1 MPLKVKVRPDDARPA
16 FRDQSEERAI
26 GGGETPAFLEDA
38 GNLPFK
44 EGKEDVQQK
53 DHPED
58 DGGIFQR
65 VENHI
70 PHTGDTILVFRFLA
84 RFFLYGR
91 KEGGKP
97 RQSRP
102 KTLDYFQN
110 SGALP

>member
-1 MPLKVKVRPDDARPA
+1 MSLKVKVCPNDARPA
-16 FRDQSEERAI
+16 FRDQAEERAI
-26 GGGETPAFLEDA
+26 GGSETPAFLEDA
-38 GNLPFK
+38 GNLPLK

-65 VENHI
+65 VKNHI

-97 RQSRP
+97 RQICT
-102 KTLDYFQN
+102 KILDYFQS
-110 SGALP
+110 SGVLP